1 MICVG
6 HDRGQLE
13 FKTLLAKGGDVV
25 GIFEQKRPEEMLA
38 IHDFNANATWPGLL
52 SQDIQTDFKLS
63 ATLHLKDLQAEHQN
77 MQLTLAD
84 GVPVSELIK
93 GKEHSL
99 RIRPS

>member
-1 MICVG
+1 MICAG

-25 GIFEQKRPEEMLA
+25 GIFAQSVRRRCLQFMISRRMPPG
-38 IHDFNANATWPGLL
+38 PGLL
-52 SQDIQTDFKLS
+52 SRDIQTDFKLS

-77 MQLTLAD
+77 RQLTLAD

-93 GKEHSL
+93 GNEHSL